1 VLIISAALAV
11 IVTVLY
17 LLNPQTAN
25 GNYFDPDT
33 NKFGETQLS
42 TFAGLSVIIGL
53 VLLLIVRFAFGKNIN
68 LATAVT
74 WAILGN
80 IIGLGFAAISDIWIN
95 GYSPTVAVVGEF
107 IPAAGPNMIFAAIL
121 VPILVVAYDAI
132 QKQTGR

>member
-1 VLIISAALAV
+1 LALLAT
-11 IVTVLY
+11 ILY
-17 LLNPQTAN
+17 MFFPQTSN
-25 GNYFDPDT
+25 GMYFDPDT
-33 NKFGETQLS
+33 NKFGETPLS
-42 TFAGLSVIIGL
+42 TFAGLSVIIGFVL
-53 VLLLIVRFAFGKNIN
+53 VLIIRFAFGKNIN

-80 IIGLGFAAISDIWIN
+80 ILGLGFAAISDIWIN

-107 IPAAGPNMIFAAIL
+107 LPAAGPNMIFAAIL